1 MNKVAF
7 SDAAQALALR
17 AVVGFIRRR
26 TPAGASRLGGGIAR
40 WIGPWLPTSRVA
52 AQNLRMAMPEL
63 GAAQHKR
70 IIAEAWENLGA
81 TAAELMVLG
90 DLRESATGPGYEMIG
105 WDEHVAPVLAKGG
118 PSISF
123 TAHIGNWE
131 IIPPA
136 AFARGVDIGFMYR
149 AASNRHV
156 DALILRLREA
166 NFGRKISMFPKGAV
180 GARQAYAHL
189 VRGGH
194 LAMLVDQKLDNGIAV
209 PFFGHPAMTTQAM
222 AAFALRF
229 RCPVLPVHV
238 VREGPARLRVI
249 FEPPMELP
257 DTGDKES
264 DILTLTTQ
272 MNTVLEH
279 WIREK
284 PGAWLWLHRRWPKAC
299 YQSADHN
306 NSGG

>member
-1 MNKVAF
+1 MNKAALSDVAL
-7 SDAAQALALR
+7 ALALR
-17 AVVGFIRRR
+17 AVVGFMQRL
-26 TPAGASRLGGGIAR
+26 TPVTASRLGGSIAR
-40 WIGPWLPTSRVA
+40 WIGPWLPVTRVA
-52 AQNLRMAMPEL
+52 VQNLRLAMPEL
-63 GAAQHKR
+63 DAASHQKV
-70 IIAEAWENLGA
+70 IAEVWENLGA
-81 TAAELMVLG
+81 TAAELVRLG
-90 DLRESATGPGYEMIG
+90 DLRECVTGPGYEMLG
-105 WDEHVAPVLAKGG
+105 WEENVAPVLAKGG

-123 TAHIGNWE
+123 TGHIGNWE
-131 IIPPA
+131 IIPRA
-136 AFARGVDIGFMYR
+136 AFARGVEIGFMYR
-149 AASNRHV
+149 AASNRRV
-156 DALILRLREA
+156 NDLIQSLRGESSE
-166 NFGRKISMFPKGAV
+166 RKLVMFPKGAL

-189 VRGGH
+189 LRGGH
-194 LAMLVDQKLDNGIAV
+194 LGMLVDQKLDNGIAV
-209 PFFGHPAMTTQAM
+209 PFFGRPAMTTQAM

-299 YQSADHN
+299 YQSVRTAKK
-306 NSGG
+306 